1 MVKAKRNDINEQG
14 KEKKPANEMNEINE
28 QGNEYVDHSK
38 TIKLEF
44 INLFKPEIF
53 LSRFTN
59 IFNLIYFP
67 LQIVNKKIVIFVST
81 LEIICA

>member
-1 MVKAKRNDINEQG
+1 MSNE

-28 QGNEYVDHSK
+28 QGNEHVDHSK
-38 TIKLEF
+38 TIREF

-53 LSRFTN
+53 LYRFTT

-67 LQIVNKKIVIFVST
+67 LQIVNKK
-81 LEIICA
+81 

>member
-1 MVKAKRNDINEQG
+1 MLKAKRNDINEQG

-28 QGNEYVDHSK
+28 HVDHLKSIRK
-38 TIKLEF
+38 F

-53 LSRFTN
+53 LSMFSN

-67 LQIVNKKIVIFVST
+67 LQIVNKK
-81 LEIICA
+81 

>member
-1 MVKAKRNDINEQG
+1 MLKAKRNKINEQG
-14 KEKKPANEMNEINE
+14 KEKKPTNEMNELNE
-28 QGNEYVDHSK
+28 QGNEHVDHSK
-38 TIKLEF
+38 TIREF

-81 LEIICA
+81 LEITCA